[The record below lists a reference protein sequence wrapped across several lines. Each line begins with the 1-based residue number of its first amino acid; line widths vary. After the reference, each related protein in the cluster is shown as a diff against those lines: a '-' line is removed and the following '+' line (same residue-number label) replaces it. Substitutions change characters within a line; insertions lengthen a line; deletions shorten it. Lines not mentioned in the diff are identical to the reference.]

1 MYDGFI
7 SFHFWIHAI
16 ITYIKVFHDGTG
28 QCSSYHQQVAGH
40 WCSFRPEAVRLF
52 FDYRSPSVRV
62 LTPQQQQQQKCVHER
77 NDDVVKTVVE
87 TRSDSLPLPNLHQ
100 LSAVIS
106 IDRIEVNKIGRIE
119 RIGWRIFDEMS
130 VLPQFQGT
138 NMHTKKK
145 TATTTIK
152 FWHKSLSSNCNSISN
167 TTDFYPPEHL

>member
-1 MYDGFI
+1 M
-7 SFHFWIHAI
+7 I
-16 ITYIKVFHDGTG
+16 IG
-28 QCSSYHQQVAGH
+28 
-40 WCSFRPEAVRLF
+40 PPL
-52 FDYRSPSVRV
+52 VRV

-119 RIGWRIFDEMS
+119 RIERIGWRILDEMS

-138 NMHTKKK
+138 NMHRKKES
-145 TATTTIK
+145 ATTTIK

-167 TTDFYPPEHL
+167 TINFYPPEHL